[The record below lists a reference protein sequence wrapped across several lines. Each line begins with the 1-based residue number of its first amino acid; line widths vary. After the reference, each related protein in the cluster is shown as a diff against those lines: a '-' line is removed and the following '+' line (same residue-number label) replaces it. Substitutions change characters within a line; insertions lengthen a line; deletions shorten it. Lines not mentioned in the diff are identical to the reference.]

1 MGTPAVLRL
10 PQTNTGFAE
19 DVDVEDEL
27 MLGGDEDIDTN
38 DTIFTADTEWG
49 KQALAAMQDVLQHE
63 DFDAKLQVVNRV
75 AE

>member
-1 MGTPAVLRL
+1 
-10 PQTNTGFAE
+10 
-19 DVDVEDEL
+19 